1 MRETGLTP
9 EEEALWECIREHAG
23 EPFRTAK
30 GLAFTY
36 EIRGGEM
43 FIDRREKSVTRA
55 TVIVAYRRAM
65 ALGDALRGPKMLNV
79 FGASYIY
86 PVFTALGLVPAPPA
100 GASKKENTAKT

>member
-1 MRETGLTP
+1 MCESADTP
-9 EEEALWECIREHAG
+9 EEEMLWERMREHAG

-55 TVIVAYRRAM
+55 TVNVAYRRAM

-86 PVFTALGLVPAPPA
+86 PIFAALGLVPPPSPK
-100 GASKKENTAKT
+100 ASKKENTAKS